1 MTHRSSAPVICGMSF
16 VFVAGCLSVLLAA
29 STAKAQIPARKV
41 VLIINEVGLAHP
53 ASAVVTENVMSR
65 LAADPRYQTEF
76 YVESLDSPLFSQEA
90 SQKDLEAAVLQ
101 QYENRKI
108 DVIIAMGPAPIRL
121 LSKVSETFLP
131 DVPIVFCGSTQ
142 DQAGNPKLSSRF
154 TGSWMNVDV
163 ANTLEAARRLSPEIR
178 NVAVVSGSSQFDK
191 ATLRM
196 TKASLDAHPVPLQFT
211 YLTNLDMSS
220 LLERVHNLPKHT
232 VVLYISFFRDALG
245 SQFVN
250 ATTALPLVSEAA
262 NAPVFGVSD
271 TYLGHGIVGGYV
283 VSFADQA
290 KIAAGL
296 VAEIFEGKNPADI
309 PIVAGPSSYMFDA
322 RQLKRWN
329 LSEDRLPAGSV
340 VLNRE
345 PTIWEKAKWILLTA
359 FCIILGLGALAA
371 YLLYEHKQL
380 NIARKEQIRLSGM
393 LISAQEVER
402 SRLAAEIHDDFSQRL
417 AVLSLGLETAAEG
430 IPESLRETN
439 RQMQELMESASELGA
454 DLHTLS
460 HRLHSS
466 TLERLGLVA
475 GVGSFCKEFNAQQG
489 MQVEFSHQDVPRSV
503 SPEVALCLFRIVQEG
518 LRNVQK
524 HSGAAHARVRLR
536 TVDDMLHL
544 AIFDDGVGFDA
555 KDGAGRQGLGLW
567 SMHERVRLVGGR
579 FEIHSEK
586 QKGTKIDAWAP
597 ISPKSGA
604 VRGEPVSE
612 PTAASVAAST
622 LGVS

>member
-1 MTHRSSAPVICGMSF
+1 MTYRSSAPVICGTSF
-16 VFVAGCLSVLLAA
+16 VFVAVCLSVLLVA
-29 STAKAQIPARKV
+29 SAAKAQTPVRKN

-53 ASAVVTENVMSR
+53 ASALVTEQVMSR

-90 SQKDLEAAVLQ
+90 SQQGTEAGLLQ
-101 QYENRKI
+101 KYEKRRI
-108 DVIIAMGPAPIRL
+108 DVIIAMGPAPIRF
-121 LSKVSETFLP
+121 LSNFSETFLP
-131 DVPIVFCGSTQ
+131 GVPIVFCGSTET
-142 DQAGNPKLSSRF
+142 QAGNPKLSSRF
-154 TGSWMNVDV
+154 TGSWMDFSV
-163 ANTLEAARRLSPEIR
+163 ANTLEAAKRLSPEIR
-178 NVAVVSGSSQFDK
+178 SVAVVSGSSQFDK

-196 TKASLDAHPVPLQFT
+196 TKASLDAHPVPPDFT
-211 YLTNLDMSS
+211 YLTDLDMSS
-220 LLERVHNLPKHT
+220 LLERLHNLPKRT

-262 NAPVFGVSD
+262 NAPVFGISD

-283 VSFADQA
+283 VSFAEQA
-290 KIAAGL
+290 KIAARL
-296 VAEIFEGKNPADI
+296 TERILEGAKPADI
-309 PIVAGPSSYMFDA
+309 PIVAGPSLYMFDA

-345 PTIWEKAKWILLTA
+345 PTVWEKAKWMLLAA
-359 FCIILGLGALAA
+359 FCVILGLGALAA
-371 YLLYEHKQL
+371 YLLYERNQL
-380 NIARKEQIRLSGM
+380 NAAKKEQIRLSGM
-393 LISAQEVER
+393 LINAQEVEH

-430 IPESLRETN
+430 IPESLQETN

-475 GVGSFCKEFNAQQG
+475 GVGSFCKEFNALQG

-503 SPEVALCLFRIVQEG
+503 SSDVALCLFRIVQEG
-518 LRNVQK
+518 LRNAQK
-524 HSGAAHARVRLR
+524 HSGAAHALVRLEP
-536 TVDDMLHL
+536 VDGMLHL
-544 AIFDDGVGFDA
+544 SISDDGAGFDA
-555 KDGAGRQGLGLW
+555 KDGADRQGLGLW
-567 SMHERVRLVGGR
+567 SMQERVRLVAGR

-586 QKGTKIDAWAP
+586 QKGTKIDVWAP
-597 ISPKSGA
+597 IQPKSDP
-604 VRGEPVSE
+604 VRGEPASE
-612 PTAASVAAST
+612 LAAASVATST
-622 LGVS
+622 PGVS